1 MDSVESASKELFG
14 EPQFML
20 FVNESYETLRQ
31 QIISSPYCRFNS
43 NRLPFEGISLILNKE
58 FPIETSLSNKKMKDV
73 PKTEISLLI
82 SSLEEYLE
90 NKESKKGIA
99 SLIYSLYPVPLS
111 QKHIFFL
118 YCPNCCRAYGYYNEE
133 TQEFVILKGSLVA
146 RSVGTTYAIA
156 PRGALR
162 NQFIKGYCK
171 GLKDYY
177 IVHTDTVCKSATMA
191 ASFVLGR
198 VGSVKRWIDK
208 EGKTLSEV
216 YSFK

>member
-1 MDSVESASKELFG
+1 MDSVESAYKELFG

-20 FVNESYETLRQ
+20 FVDESYEILRQ
-31 QIISSPYCRFNS
+31 QIISSPYCKFNS
-43 NRLPFEGISLILNKE
+43 NRFPFEGVSLILNKE
-58 FPIETSLSNKKMKDV
+58 FSTEASLSNKKTKDV

-82 SSLEEYLE
+82 SSLEEYLG
-90 NKESKKGIA
+90 NKDSKKGIE

-198 VGSVKRWIDK
+198 VGSIKRWIDK
-208 EGKTLSEV
+208 DGKTLSEV

>member
-1 MDSVESASKELFG
+1 MDSVESAYKELFG

-20 FVNESYETLRQ
+20 FVDESYEILRQ
-31 QIISSPYCRFNS
+31 QIISSPYCKFNS
-43 NRLPFEGISLILNKE
+43 NRFPFEGVSLILNKE
-58 FPIETSLSNKKMKDV
+58 FSTEASLSNKKTKDV

-82 SSLEEYLE
+82 SSLEEYLG
-90 NKESKKGIA
+90 NKDSKKGIE

-171 GLKDYY
+171 ELKDYY

-198 VGSVKRWIDK
+198 VGSIKRWIDK
-208 EGKTLSEV
+208 DGKTLSEV

>member
-1 MDSVESASKELFG
+1 MDSVESAYKELFG

-20 FVNESYETLRQ
+20 FVDESYEPLRQ
-31 QIISSPYCRFNS
+31 QIISSPYCKFKS
-43 NRLPFEGISLILNKE
+43 SRLPFDGISLISNKE
-58 FPIETSLSNKKMKDV
+58 FSIDASLSNKKTRDV
-73 PKTEISLLI
+73 PKTEISLLL
-82 SSLEEYLE
+82 SSLEEYLG
-90 NKESKKGIA
+90 NKESKRGIS

-118 YCPNCCRAYGYYNEE
+118 YCPNYCRAYGYYNET

-156 PRGALR
+156 PRGVLR

-208 EGKTLSEV
+208 DGKTLSEV